1 MISLAILSG
10 SITVTAQEFTLKAV
24 EADTGKPLTGI
35 PITMRYG
42 GTVTGTGA
50 NIKLHDKY
58 IQRRTGRDG
67 IAHFPEAGSLKD
79 IDDVYS
85 LPIAYGMVCCD
96 VQPKTFP
103 STATMTFR
111 KRTLRES
118 LHWIFVGD

>member
-42 GTVTGTGA
+42 GTVTGTRA